1 MFGIHSSNAS
11 NTSRFSR
18 IAATFGL
25 SPNALYKILEATHAC
40 IAGGSALSA
49 FLNSP
54 MQDGQDIDIWLP
66 TPVSPRDGLL
76 SNYPFEKAAILLI
89 ENFLLASGYMR
100 DLKAEMDARSGAD
113 TDIEYLRPDADKP
126 DGWVN
131 PFVTTIRR
139 IHRYKNGWDQKIQII
154 ECYNVSIE
162 HILKSFD
169 LDVCQFFVDR
179 FSGPDLN
186 VRHNHSAEV
195 IERIKNG
202 IMTPV
207 PNSEFCPG
215 TARTQRRVD
224 KYQARG
230 FKFA

>member
-1 MFGIHSSNAS
+1 MLTAHSST

-18 IAATFGL
+18 VAATFGL
-25 SPNALYKILEATHAC
+25 SPNALYKVLEASHAF

-49 FLNSP
+49 FLNSN

-76 SNYPFEKAAILLI
+76 SNYPFEKAAVLLI
-89 ENFLLASGYMR
+89 ENFLLASGYTR
-100 DLKAEMDARSGAD
+100 DLKAEMEARSNTSA
-113 TDIEYLRPDADKP
+113 DIEYLRPDEDAP
-126 DGWVN
+126 NGWKN
-131 PFVTTIRR
+131 PFMTTIRR
-139 IHRYKNGWDQKIQII
+139 IHRYKNGWDQKIQVI
-154 ECYNVSIE
+154 ECYNVSQE
-162 HILKSFD
+162 TVLSAFD
-169 LDVCQFFVDR
+169 FDVCQFFVDR
-179 FSGPDLN
+179 FSGPELN
-186 VRHNHSAEV
+186 VRHNHSTET

-207 PNSEFCPG
+207 PNSEYCAG
-215 TARTQRRVD
+215 TARTQRRVE